1 MDFCCI
7 KSLELA
13 FSSLAVKN
21 QEGNISLAK
30 NSLNPKGHS
39 NEESFG
45 VVFSVL
51 FLLIGVYP
59 FISGGDWGLTSLTV
73 SFVLIIVTFFRPKF
87 LTIPSKLWLKTGSVM
102 GSVISPVV
110 MSLIYFSVFTPIG
123 LFVRLRG
130 IDILK
135 KKFDENAN
143 SYWEPRKTPVGSM
156 KNQF

>member
-39 NEESFG
+39 NEKSFG

-87 LTIPSKLWLKTGSVM
+87 LTIPSKLWLKTGRVM

-110 MSLIYFSVFTPIG
+110 MSLIYFLVFTPIG

-143 SYWEPRKTPVGSM
+143 SYWEP
-156 KNQF
+156 